1 MKLDE
6 SAIDLHG
13 WLRAFYS
20 CQSLGRSFV
29 MDNDVQRPLPSYAN
43 ISYGRGNYAN
53 VLREVLNPLGLKLV
67 QGKWIDAV
75 VLMPPKF
82 EAVPA
87 APPAPLGGAMAGG
100 GASSADF
107 SVSDSSAS
115 PPPPDS
121 VVSVAVASAAV
132 SSPRRLRAK
141 ASGLLK
147 SSARR
152 LGVSYSEF
160 IVETD
165 RSYLNNPGLGNK
177 YNELWRASAR
187 ASDSLGSTDFARVI
201 DFISYDTARVVFGSE
216 IRRPEENFN
225 YESGNV
231 ITKYG
236 SVFDGL
242 TVEVKNDRWSFVWR
256 GSGSVLEVPGLVGSC
271 ASGSSKIVSESRA
284 GIPFLS
290 SIPVLKY
297 FFSFE
302 SNWSDELLVAVCVE
316 EVAS

>member
-43 ISYGRGNYAN
+43 ISYGRSNYAS
-53 VLREVLNPLGLKLV
+53 VLKEVLNPLGLKLV

-75 VLMPPKF
+75 VLMPPKA

-87 APPAPLGGAMAGG
+87 SLPAPLWGARAGG
-100 GASSADF
+100 GAASPDSGAA
-107 SVSDSSAS
+107 VSDSSFS

-121 VVSVAVASAAV
+121 AVSVAAPAAV

-242 TVEVKNDRWSFVWR
+242 TVEVKSDRWSFVWR

-297 FFSFE
+297 LFSYE

-316 EVAS
+316 EVL